1 MGFSSVSK
9 DGYTKRSAYFAFDN
23 NYRKQG
29 YSLIAG
35 VDEAGRGCWAGPV
48 VAAALIF
55 PADFYLIDLKDSKL
69 LSPEK
74 REKIFDLMLKTSISW
89 GVGIVEREEIDRI
102 NIHQASLKAMFEAL
116 QQLSSSPQLV
126 LVDGCFPIPKVSFL
140 QEILIKGDQRSASIA
155 GASVLAKVI
164 RDRLMRKLDKVYPE
178 YNFAIH
184 KGYGTR
190 LHQQA
195 LEKHGPCPLHRR
207 SFAPIKGFF

>member
-1 MGFSSVSK
+1 M
-9 DGYTKRSAYFAFDN
+9 
-23 NYRKQG
+23 
-29 YSLIAG
+29 
-35 VDEAGRGCWAGPV
+35 

-55 PADFYLIDLKDSKL
+55 PADFYLAGLKDSKL

-74 REKIFDLMLKTSISW
+74 REKFFDLMLKTPISW

-126 LVDGCFPIPKVSFL
+126 LVDGCYPIPKVSFP
-140 QEILIKGDQRSASIA
+140 QEALIKGDQRSASIA
-155 GASVLAKVI
+155 GASVLAKVT

-178 YNFAIH
+178 YNFARH

-207 SFAPIKGFF
+207 SFAPIKSFY